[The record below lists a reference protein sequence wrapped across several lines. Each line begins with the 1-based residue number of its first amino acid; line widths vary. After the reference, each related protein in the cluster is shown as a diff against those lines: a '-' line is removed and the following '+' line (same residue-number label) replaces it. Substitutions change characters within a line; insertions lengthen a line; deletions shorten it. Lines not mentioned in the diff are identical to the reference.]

1 MRAISLLTEYLNMHT
16 INSLLIIRISCIFDL
31 SNKLSDV
38 YYYSNQIRCMIVV
51 YRKDV
56 YLSYSI
62 IIMYILL
69 ALIVSTAVIYF
80 IVASQEY
87 SDLLEFLQVGI
98 QGETQEKQV
107 EMTLFIGA
115 GIVYLGLFVWI
126 LKTKLKSK
134 IPYVVVAAISAILI
148 ATYAA
153 SRTIGVPL
161 VGVEYYIGKL
171 DMVSKVLQVVMI
183 GISVHLIFTVRKTT
197 IKEETIR

>member
-1 MRAISLLTEYLNMHT
+1 MYDSSCRKMSIS
-16 INSLLIIRISCIFDL
+16 SS
-31 SNKLSDV
+31 
-38 YYYSNQIRCMIVV
+38 
-51 YRKDV
+51 
-56 YLSYSI
+56 SI

-80 IVASQEY
+80 VVASQEY
-87 SDLLEFLQVGI
+87 SDLVEFLQVGI

-107 EMTLFIGA
+107 EMALFIGA

-126 LKTKLKSK
+126 LKTKIRSK
-134 IPYVVVAAISAILI
+134 IPYTVVAAVSVILI

-153 SRTIGVPL
+153 SRTIGVPI

-171 DMVSKVLQVVMI
+171 DMVSKVLQVIMI
-183 GISVHLIFTVRKTT
+183 GMSVYLISAARKTM

>member
-1 MRAISLLTEYLNMHT
+1 MSIS
-16 INSLLIIRISCIFDL
+16 S
-31 SNKLSDV
+31 
-38 YYYSNQIRCMIVV
+38 
-51 YRKDV
+51 
-56 YLSYSI
+56 

-69 ALIVSTAVIYF
+69 VLIVSTAVIYF
-80 IVASQEY
+80 VVASQEY
-87 SDLLEFLQVGI
+87 SDLVEFLEVGI

-126 LKTKLKSK
+126 LKTKLRSK
-134 IPYVVVAAISAILI
+134 IPYIVVAAISAILI

-171 DMVSKVLQVVMI
+171 DMANKVLQVIMI
-183 GISVHLIFTVRKTT
+183 GMSIYLISMIRKTKIMES
-197 IKEETIR
+197 IK

>member
-1 MRAISLLTEYLNMHT
+1 MSIS
-16 INSLLIIRISCIFDL
+16 
-31 SNKLSDV
+31 
-38 YYYSNQIRCMIVV
+38 
-51 YRKDV
+51 
-56 YLSYSI
+56 SI

-80 IVASQEY
+80 VVASQEY
-87 SDLLEFLQVGI
+87 SDLLEFLEVGI

-107 EMTLFIGA
+107 EMVLFIGA

-126 LKTKLKSK
+126 LKTKIRSK
-134 IPYVVVAAISAILI
+134 IPYTVVAAVSVILI

-153 SRTIGVPL
+153 SRTIGVPI

-171 DMVSKVLQVVMI
+171 DMVSKVLQVIMI
-183 GISVHLIFTVRKTT
+183 GISVYLISAARKTM

>member
-1 MRAISLLTEYLNMHT
+1 MSIS
-16 INSLLIIRISCIFDL
+16 SS
-31 SNKLSDV
+31 
-38 YYYSNQIRCMIVV
+38 
-51 YRKDV
+51 
-56 YLSYSI
+56 SI

-80 IVASQEY
+80 VVASQEY
-87 SDLLEFLQVGI
+87 SDLVEFLQVGI

-107 EMTLFIGA
+107 EMALFIGA

-126 LKTKLKSK
+126 LKTKIRSK
-134 IPYVVVAAISAILI
+134 IPYIVVAAVSVILI

-153 SRTIGVPL
+153 SRTIGVPI

-171 DMVSKVLQVVMI
+171 DMVSKVLQVIMI
-183 GISVHLIFTVRKTT
+183 GMSVYLISAARKTM

>member
-1 MRAISLLTEYLNMHT
+1 MYDSSCRKMSIS
-16 INSLLIIRISCIFDL
+16 SS
-31 SNKLSDV
+31 
-38 YYYSNQIRCMIVV
+38 
-51 YRKDV
+51 
-56 YLSYSI
+56 SI

-80 IVASQEY
+80 VVASQEY
-87 SDLLEFLQVGI
+87 SDLVDFLQVGI

-107 EMTLFIGA
+107 EMALFIGA

-126 LKTKLKSK
+126 LKTKIRSK
-134 IPYVVVAAISAILI
+134 IPYIVVAAVSVILI

-153 SRTIGVPL
+153 SRTIGVPI

-171 DMVSKVLQVVMI
+171 DMVSKVLQVIMI
-183 GISVHLIFTVRKTT
+183 GMSVYLISAARKTM

>member
-1 MRAISLLTEYLNMHT
+1 MSIS
-16 INSLLIIRISCIFDL
+16 SS
-31 SNKLSDV
+31 S
-38 YYYSNQIRCMIVV
+38 
-51 YRKDV
+51 
-56 YLSYSI
+56 

-107 EMTLFIGA
+107 EMALFIGA

-126 LKTKLKSK
+126 LKTKLRSK
-134 IPYVVVAAISAILI
+134 IPYIVVAAVSVILI
-148 ATYAA
+148 VTYWA

-171 DMVSKVLQVVMI
+171 DIANKVLEVIMI
-183 GISVHLIFTVRKTT
+183 GISVYLIFAVRKTM
-197 IKEETIR
+197 IKEKTIR